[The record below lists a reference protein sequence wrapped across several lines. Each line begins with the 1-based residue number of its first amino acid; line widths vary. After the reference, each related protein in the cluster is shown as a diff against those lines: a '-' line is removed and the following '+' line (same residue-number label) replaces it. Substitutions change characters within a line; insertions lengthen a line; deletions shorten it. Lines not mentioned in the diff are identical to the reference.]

1 MLQKGIFERE
11 REKAIS
17 VNEANTFNELC
28 EYYQAWE
35 ILQTIEIPVEKVEGI
50 YESYP
55 ERLLAKYIDFAQS
68 NAYFGLN
75 DSLNAYKYLSSGLLL
90 DQVDQSHISQAQ
102 VAELEKKYQNA
113 EQKKELAESKIR
125 SDRNTNMIIGL
136 VVLLVFVSVVALLT
150 RTAMKRKEQLAQKRE
165 ELANQKR
172 EELLRKHELQTV
184 NAMIVGQEKERKR
197 IANDLHDN
205 INSEIVTAKIQLEH
219 LSENITKIE
228 NPKKILDLCVTILDD
243 TYHKTRNISH
253 ERNSGVM
260 AQKELIPGIKKLAKK
275 ASTAYGLTIHVYDH
289 GFESKL
295 SNRIEITIFSI
306 IQELVTNILKHAN
319 ATEASISLTQH
330 EQELTIIIEDN
341 GVGFDA
347 QQELST
353 KGMGLSNMHEQ
364 LKQING
370 ILKID
375 STIGKG
381 TTIVIDI
388 KNDDDT

>member
-1 MLQKGIFERE
+1 M
-11 REKAIS
+11 
-17 VNEANTFNELC
+17 
-28 EYYQAWE
+28 
-35 ILQTIEIPVEKVEGI
+35 
-50 YESYP
+50 
-55 ERLLAKYIDFAQS
+55 
-68 NAYFGLN
+68 
-75 DSLNAYKYLSSGLLL
+75 
-90 DQVDQSHISQAQ
+90 
-102 VAELEKKYQNA
+102 
-113 EQKKELAESKIR
+113 
-125 SDRNTNMIIGL
+125 
-136 VVLLVFVSVVALLT
+136 
-150 RTAMKRKEQLAQKRE
+150 
-165 ELANQKR
+165 
-172 EELLRKHELQTV
+172 
-184 NAMIVGQEKERKR
+184 
-197 IANDLHDN
+197 
-205 INSEIVTAKIQLEH
+205 
-219 LSENITKIE
+219 
-228 NPKKILDLCVTILDD
+228 
-243 TYHKTRNISH
+243 
-253 ERNSGVM
+253 
-260 AQKELIPGIKKLAKK
+260 
-275 ASTAYGLTIHVYDH
+275 YDH